1 MTTTSDLDEII
12 QQTNSNENNKN
23 MDNENK
29 EILREKDEKE
39 TKSDLE

>member
-23 MDNENK
+23 MHNKNE
-29 EILREKDEKE
+29 EILIEKDKKE
-39 TKSDLE
+39 DESDLE